1 MLEVYCRFLVSINTL
16 LKSLQTTSMLP
27 HCTSAQLAT
36 SFLVCF
42 LIFIEYNF
50 TLLYIVEFQKAHES
64 SEK

>member
-16 LKSLQTTSMLP
+16 RKSLQTTSASSR
-27 HCTSAQLAT
+27 CTSAQLAT

-42 LIFIEYNF
+42 LVFIEYNF
-50 TLLYIVEFQKAHES
+50 TSLYIMEIQKAHES